1 MELRLI
7 QNQHFEIKLAIQ
19 LYNKEEHNMM
29 EMFKK
34 LIGDKKEYKMMMARV
49 DALPEDYQFVFK
61 KIQDYMWNFSSG
73 SGMDML
79 HIQYELIDLFES
91 GAAEGREVLEITG
104 EDVASFADELVV
116 NAKTYVAKYREDLN
130 QSIFNRLKK

>member
-1 MELRLI
+1 
-7 QNQHFEIKLAIQ
+7 
-19 LYNKEEHNMM
+19 MM

-91 GAAEGREVLEITG
+91 GAAEGRVVLEITG

-116 NAKTYVAKYREDLN
+116 NAKTYVAKYRKDLN
-130 QSIFNRLKK
+130 QSILNRLKK